1 MVKKTF
7 EVTDMSCVV
16 CASNVERTVQALK
29 GVGIAKVNFAANELT
44 VHFDPRIINIQQ
56 IKAAVEAAGYGLV
69 TDGDIDEEELRREKY
84 RNHIIRLAAAWA
96 TAIAV
101 MSISMTSLGTQAT
114 WQWVTAII
122 ATVSLAYCGR
132 RFYERAWQMVKQRS
146 ANMDTLV
153 ALSTASAWVFS
164 IFQIAFPDFAAKH
177 GMGNHVY
184 FDSATMIVAFVLTG
198 RLLEEKAKNSTSSAI
213 RSLIDLQPSNATV
226 LDDCG
231 GSRLV
236 DIKDIHAGDIVL
248 VKPGGRIPVDGTVS
262 QGDTYVD
269 ESMLTGEPM
278 QVAKHKG
285 DKVFAGTINK
295 NGAITVC
302 VTADADTTLLARI
315 VDSVRDAQGSK
326 APVQRVADVISRYFT
341 YVVVTFAVITL
352 IGWIIAGGSVATAV
366 ICAVSVLVIACPCA
380 LGLATP
386 TAITVGIGKAA
397 EHHILIKDAT
407 ALERICKAT
416 DIVLDKTGTI
426 TEGKPIVV
434 SAKISAD
441 ATDEDLGVM
450 LAAEKQS
457 EHPLAG
463 VLVASLE
470 DRGITPSNT
479 DKFAAIVG
487 KGVEAHHNGQ
497 LYWVGSEL
505 MAHERNVKNSDIK
518 ANAHGGTTIYFGCGN
533 RLLAVFVLADMVKE
547 TSAPAIA
554 SLKRLGLRVYMLTG
568 DNNASAARVAEEVG
582 ATGFKAEML
591 PADKEKYIL
600 DMQHRGRIVAMAGD
614 GINDSSALARAD
626 VSIAMGNGTDI
637 AIETAMVTL
646 PTSDLQMLPRVV
658 RLSKKTMRI
667 VHQNLF
673 WAFIYNIIG
682 LPVAAGLFG
691 VMLDPMWASAAMA
704 VSSVTVVLNS
714 LRLKLVK
721 VK

>member
-1 MVKKTF
+1 M
-7 EVTDMSCVV
+7 
-16 CASNVERTVQALK
+16 
-29 GVGIAKVNFAANELT
+29 
-44 VHFDPRIINIQQ
+44 
-56 IKAAVEAAGYGLV
+56 
-69 TDGDIDEEELRREKY
+69 
-84 RNHIIRLAAAWA
+84 
-96 TAIAV
+96 
-101 MSISMTSLGTQAT
+101 
-114 WQWVTAII
+114 
-122 ATVSLAYCGR
+122 
-132 RFYERAWQMVKQRS
+132 
-146 ANMDTLV
+146 
-153 ALSTASAWVFS
+153 
-164 IFQIAFPDFAAKH
+164 
-177 GMGNHVY
+177 
-184 FDSATMIVAFVLTG
+184 
-198 RLLEEKAKNSTSSAI
+198 
-213 RSLIDLQPSNATV
+213 
-226 LDDCG
+226 
-231 GSRLV
+231 
-236 DIKDIHAGDIVL
+236 
-248 VKPGGRIPVDGTVS
+248 
-262 QGDTYVD
+262 
-269 ESMLTGEPM
+269 
-278 QVAKHKG
+278 
-285 DKVFAGTINK
+285 
-295 NGAITVC
+295 
-302 VTADADTTLLARI
+302 
-315 VDSVRDAQGSK
+315 
-326 APVQRVADVISRYFT
+326 
-341 YVVVTFAVITL
+341 
-352 IGWIIAGGSVATAV
+352 ATAV

-591 PADKEKYIL
+591 PDDKEKYIL

-667 VHQNLF
+667 VHQNLS

-691 VMLDPMWASAAMA
+691 IMLDPMWASAAMA